1 MPRPQL
7 YINVSQTMAIGTIAV
22 FVLSY
27 IFRKDFR
34 QDVNDVLIGRA
45 PMPAG
50 YYETRTAR

>member
-27 IFRKDFR
+27 VFRKDFR
-34 QDVNDVLIGRA
+34 QDVNDVLTGRA